1 MLNIY
6 IFIQVKFMQK
16 AKLTPNLG
24 QIADQFAVKHLSK
37 DADEDMKDFTSEKL
51 AKEFLRIGGA
61 HKPARYDFGGGDV
74 YNVDK

>member
-74 YNVDK
+74 YNVKK